1 MKKERKHIHTV
12 ARKRISNMHMHQ
24 YLALDPLFLLKG
36 LRSGVERSKYC
47 HVYNFLCTVSK
58 AIVVVVKWCHS

>member
-1 MKKERKHIHTV
+1 
-12 ARKRISNMHMHQ
+12 MHMHQ
-24 YLALDPLFLLKG
+24 YLALGPLFLLKG